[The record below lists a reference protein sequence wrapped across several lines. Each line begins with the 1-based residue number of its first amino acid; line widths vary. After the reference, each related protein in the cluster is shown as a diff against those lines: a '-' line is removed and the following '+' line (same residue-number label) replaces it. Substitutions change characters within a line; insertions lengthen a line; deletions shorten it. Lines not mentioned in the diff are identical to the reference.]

1 MQRPDKGKVLV
12 VSAPSG
18 AGKTTLVKHL
28 LSQITSLSFSVSA
41 TSRAKRENE
50 TDGKDYFFLTKE
62 AFKQK
67 VDEGG
72 FLEWEEVYEG
82 GFYGTLLSEVNRMLS
97 QGKHLIFDV
106 DVVGGV
112 NIKKHFGNDAMS
124 IFIQAPSLGVL
135 EQRLR
140 SRSSDPEDSIRQ
152 RVEKAAH
159 EMTYAPLF
167 DVIFTN
173 DDLNVAREQLTLLVK
188 SFLEKE

>member
-82 GFYGTLLSEVNRMLS
+82 VYYGTLLSEVNRVLG

-112 NIKKHFGNDAMS
+112 NIKKHFGVDALS
-124 IFIQAPSLGVL
+124 IFIQAPSLEVL

-140 SRSSDPEDSIRQ
+140 SRSSDPQDSIRQ
-152 RVEKAAH
+152 RVEKAAY
-159 EMTYAPLF
+159 EMTYAPQF
-167 DVIFTN
+167 DVVFTN

-188 SFLEKE
+188 SFLEKK